1 MVHRPQFSE
10 ASQVTSISYLFFF
23 QVLVVFFLPWALE
36 MTITPFLF
44 VVETKERREDEL
56 CRDIWCITEAKTGTA
71 V

>member
-23 QVLVVFFLPWALE
+23 FQVLVVFLPWALE

-44 VVETKERREDEL
+44 VVETKERREDKL

>member
-10 ASQVTSISYLFFF
+10 ASQVTSIAYLFFF
-23 QVLVVFFLPWALE
+23 QVLVVFLPWELE

-56 CRDIWCITEAKTGTA
+56 CRDIWCITEAQTGTA

>member
-1 MVHRPQFSE
+1 M
-10 ASQVTSISYLFFF
+10 
-23 QVLVVFFLPWALE
+23 FLPWALE

-56 CRDIWCITEAKTGTA
+56 CRDIWCITEAQTGTA